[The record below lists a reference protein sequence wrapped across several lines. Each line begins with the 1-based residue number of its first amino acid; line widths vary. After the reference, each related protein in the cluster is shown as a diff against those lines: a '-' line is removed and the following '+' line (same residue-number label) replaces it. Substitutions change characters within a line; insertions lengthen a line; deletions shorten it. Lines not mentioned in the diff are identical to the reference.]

1 MNADCWRLPGGRIGT
16 EVARREVE
24 GRVEILLVMPDRG
37 FPLKAWHPLAD
48 LQAEPSRYEGA
59 RGGRH

>member
-1 MNADCWRLPGGRIGT
+1 MNADCWRLPSGRIGT

-24 GRVEILLVMPDRG
+24 GRVEILLVMPDYG
-37 FPLKAWHPLAD
+37 FPLKAWYPATY